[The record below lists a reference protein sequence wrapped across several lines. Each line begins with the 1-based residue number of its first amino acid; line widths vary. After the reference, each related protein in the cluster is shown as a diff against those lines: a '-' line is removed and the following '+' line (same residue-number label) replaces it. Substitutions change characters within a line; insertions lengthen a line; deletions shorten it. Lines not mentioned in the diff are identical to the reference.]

1 MPGSCCLPVLCADHQ
16 RVCAAGR
23 AWDSCS
29 CYLPFTIHWWG
40 LHAGEAPLCQRLG
53 QPQRHVHPC
62 VLAQLWMD
70 QATRNM
76 IEQDKY
82 QLHEP
87 FGCTADMCSTACRCK
102 LLFLKTVS
110 QESELEVAAASQA
123 MLGMWQRHG
132 HRQMR

>member
-82 QLHEP
+82 QLYEP
-87 FGCTADMCSTACRCK
+87 LVV
-102 LLFLKTVS
+102 LLTCANGLSLQAAVPEDS
-110 QESELEVAAASQA
+110 QPGV
-123 MLGMWQRHG
+123 
-132 HRQMR
+132 